1 MLAELAQTTTIA
13 EGARMAG
20 LTPQTMRYHIR
31 RGQIETVMT
40 PLGRLVM
47 RKSLAK
53 FLERRAAEAKETL
66 VRAARH

>member
-20 LTPQTMRYHIR
+20 LAPQTLRYHIR

-40 PLGRLVM
+40 PLGRLIL
-47 RKSLAK
+47 RNSLEK
-53 FLERRAAEAKETL
+53 FLRSRADEAKEIPD
-66 VRAARH
+66 R